1 MYRLLLYVSASKAPI
16 YFHQHQVVLTG
27 ALHKWIGQKNEIH
40 GKLSLYSFSW
50 LQNVNILSNGI
61 KTRDDSYFFIT
72 AYDIALLKRIFQGI
86 QEDPTICFGVE
97 VLGIAI
103 METPVFQSRQ
113 EFYPASPVFV
123 KKYLEPRKD
132 KHLLFNDP
140 EAGGHM
146 TTVLKRKLRQAGLSD
161 EGVTVSFNTE
171 YPNAKAKMI
180 TYKSI
185 NNKASVCPVVVE
197 GTPEQVAFAWA
208 VGVGNCT
215 GIGFGALK

>member
-1 MYRLLLYVSASKAPI
+1 MRLVLNVSGSKNII
-16 YFHQHQVVLTG
+16 YFHQHQVFLTG
-27 ALHKWIGQKNEIH
+27 ALHKWIGRRNEIH

-50 LQNVNILSNGI
+50 LQNVDIVSNGI
-61 KTRDDSYFFIT
+61 RTRDDSYFFIA
-72 AYDIALLKRIFQGI
+72 AYDTTLAKRIVQGV
-86 QEDPTICFGVE
+86 QDDPTICFGIE
-97 VLGIAI
+97 VRGIAI

-140 EAGGHM
+140 EAGEHM

-161 EGVTVSFNTE
+161 EGVTVSFNTA

-180 TYKSI
+180 TYKTV
-185 NNKASVCPVVVE
+185 NNKASMCPVVVE
-197 GTPEQVAFAWA
+197 GTPEQVAFAWE